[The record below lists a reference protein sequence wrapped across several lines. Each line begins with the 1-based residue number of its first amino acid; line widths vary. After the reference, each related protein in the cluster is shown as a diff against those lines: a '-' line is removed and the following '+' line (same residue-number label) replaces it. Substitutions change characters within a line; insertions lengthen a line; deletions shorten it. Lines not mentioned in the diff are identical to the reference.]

1 MENAHR
7 PATEPSDRLCFGREE
22 VGHLTERCIRN
33 RLEIMIRKEREIY
46 DYCNLLPIHNRSR
59 PWVQLSP
66 DPEWRA
72 SIVKWVSTILSTM
85 FCLLITHEDLCLF
98 DICRDFLPTQNYNV
112 VDHFKLS
119 REVVS
124 LSMLLF
130 DRFFAAK
137 PTTDRDLVLLCS
149 IATLH
154 IAIKTNESAAIK
166 LSTLIWFGRGR
177 FSKDQIACMELQVL
191 FDCKWMVNPPTTLAF
206 VMHLLLLWDP
216 PPLSGVGRND
226 RASFVLERD
235 WKLDVLESSRFLC
248 GKCSLTH
255 HRHMFRR
262 DLSPT

>member
-1 MENAHR
+1 
-7 PATEPSDRLCFGREE
+7 
-22 VGHLTERCIRN
+22 
-33 RLEIMIRKEREIY
+33 
-46 DYCNLLPIHNRSR
+46 
-59 PWVQLSP
+59 
-66 DPEWRA
+66 
-72 SIVKWVSTILSTM
+72 M
-85 FCLLITHEDLCLF
+85 FFLLITHEDLCLF

-248 GKCSLTH
+248 ELAVADSFFSGRRSSSIAIATLMNSLEKYALPLPPA
-255 HRHMFRR
+255 
-262 DLSPT
+262 LSSAISICPEDDEILEVRQRLRLLLTENGR